1 MICASKPANSSVSES
16 RKVGK
21 SARICACTGAMV
33 LELLMTNR
41 KSILP
46 RQPLGPGGPKSG
58 GGPMPV
64 LLDVSPADGDVEP
77 AELVELVELP
87 DPPVVEVEP
96 TEVSMSGIEAGP
108 APKLDAAGAAG
119 LHAKRHSARGIG
131 VRRTALL
138 YLGAASP
145 SGYSGIDFR
154 L

>member
-1 MICASKPANSSVSES
+1 
-16 RKVGK
+16 
-21 SARICACTGAMV
+21 
-33 LELLMTNR
+33 
-41 KSILP
+41 
-46 RQPLGPGGPKSG
+46 
-58 GGPMPV
+58 MPV
-64 LLDVSPADGDVEP
+64 LLDVSSDDADVDS

-87 DPPVVEVEP
+87 DALVVEVEP
-96 TEVSMSGIEAGP
+96 TDAVSMSGIEAGP

-119 LHAKRHSARGIG
+119 LHAERHRTRRIG